1 MGGTL
6 MKKNFLK
13 VFVAS
18 VAGFTLLAGSM
29 LAVPT
34 KAATQ
39 EKLWHWYIG
48 CYKDYSLKLFLWS
61 YLQ

>member
-1 MGGTL
+1 

-18 VAGFTLLAGSM
+18 VAGVTLLAGSM
-29 LAVPT
+29 LAIPT

-39 EKLWHWYIG
+39 EKEYRNVG
-48 CYKDYSLKLFLWS
+48 
-61 YLQ
+61 